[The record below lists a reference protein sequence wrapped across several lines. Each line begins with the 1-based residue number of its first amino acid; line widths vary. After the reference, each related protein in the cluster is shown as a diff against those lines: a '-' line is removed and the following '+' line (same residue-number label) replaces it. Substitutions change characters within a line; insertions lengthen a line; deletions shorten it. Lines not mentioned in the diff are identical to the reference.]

1 MLCYQNLAFQN
12 MSSKKLSDI
21 RQNYTKGFLNKQELN
36 PDPIKQFEIWINDA
50 ISVEHPEPSA
60 MQLSTV
66 DADGHP
72 HSRVVLLKGIEAQN
86 LLFYTNYN
94 SHKAKDLEQNSKV
107 AVLFFWPL
115 LERQVRVEGT
125 ARKVAGEQ
133 SDLYFA
139 SRPRESQIGAWASPQ
154 SAVVSSPAELEQ
166 RYKEIENQFKGCNIP
181 RPPHWGGYAI
191 KPVYFEFWQ
200 GQPGRMHHRLCYR
213 RHENKWI
220 IEQLAP

>member
-21 RQNYTKGFLNKQELN
+21 RQNYTKGFLNKQDLN
-36 PDPIKQFEIWINDA
+36 PDPIKQLENWIFDA

-66 DADGHP
+66 DADGRP

-94 SHKAKDLEQNSKV
+94 SHKGKDLEQNSKV

-125 ARKVAGEQ
+125 ASKVADVQ
-133 SDLYFA
+133 SDLYFS

-166 RYKEIENQFKGCNIP
+166 RYKEIENQFKDLDIP
-181 RPPHWGGYAI
+181 RPLHWGGYAI
-191 KPVYFEFWQ
+191 KPDYFEFWQ

-213 RHENKWI
+213 RHEDKWM